1 MSSSDKEIINKL
13 ITDRFSPV
21 AFAPGAVGE
30 DKVKRLFEAARW
42 APSSRNEQ
50 PWRFIYAHRND
61 AVFEDMLNTLVD
73 ENRIWAQNAPLL
85 ILSIAKTTFS
95 HNGKPNQYA
104 FHDTGMA
111 VANLLIQATDMGLYV
126 HQMGGYDKEM
136 ARKNLNIPEE
146 YAPVAMIAVGYLGN
160 TDNLSEDLQK
170 REQSKRERMPLDKI
184 VFENRW
190 ADK

>member
-136 ARKNLNIPEE
+136 ARDVLNIPEG
-146 YAPVAMIAVGYLGN
+146 YQPVAMIAVGYKGN
-160 TDNLSEDLQK
+160 PEEMPEELRSRDKAERKRKSRSELVY
-170 REQSKRERMPLDKI
+170 RGGWQS
-184 VFENRW
+184 
-190 ADK
+190 